1 MEIRRSVLTS
11 RTDEATA
18 HANGFPPN
26 VLKWEA
32 FTKEAAISGKK
43 HTRTHMNKQAH
54 TSALLLVIKTSASEY
69 KCLRIHALQMIC
81 VSIKGFHVNFWTV
94 GSLRA

>member
-1 MEIRRSVLTS
+1 MNFSNSSMEIRRSVLTS

-18 HANGFPPN
+18 HAKGFPPN

-43 HTRTHMNKQAH
+43 KKTHTHTH
-54 TSALLLVIKTSASEY
+54 E
-69 KCLRIHALQMIC
+69 
-81 VSIKGFHVNFWTV
+81 
-94 GSLRA
+94 